1 MELPQKINPNPNM
14 KSVNTP
20 STGCAASAAGFS
32 PSNARRSHSPLRCV
46 LLAAILFAGGAALAP
61 TASAQAEKP
70 GAWDTL
76 DLVRTAPTATTD
88 FDGAY
93 PIGNGRLGAKI
104 FGGVAAEKFCL
115 NDTTLWS
122 GGPANYANATA
133 KTLLTQ
139 LRTAL
144 ASADYISADSL
155 SRQRAGSK
163 DTQSYQPLGNMYLD
177 FPSHTSYT
185 NYTNTLDL
193 DLAMVTTTY
202 VSNGVTY
209 TREVF
214 ASYPDQ
220 VIVMKITSSTAG
232 KLTFTARMD
241 TQLQGAVSAAGNDI
255 IVTGRAPVNVNGT
268 ATWDATKGMLLE
280 SRLHVQNSGGTIAV
294 SGSNLQITNANSA
307 VLIFSAATS
316 FNGIDK
322 EPGTQGL
329 NPSTIAKGYL
339 DKAKA
344 LSYDQMRLNHLTDYQ
359 GMFRRLWVDINGET
373 PNKYA
378 KAYQW
383 ARYNLIA
390 CSRPGGGAMR
400 NEQGIWNQDVVPHYR
415 SNFTLNENPEKYYV
429 LAEAANIGETVSP
442 LIKFVG
448 DLAKTGAVTAT
459 TNFGFPGWVT
469 HHNSDIWA
477 MSTQATGD
485 PAWGDWPVGGIWL
498 CQNVW
503 ERYAYSLDQS
513 YLSGTA
519 YPLMK
524 GAAQFAL
531 SLMVTNSSGQLVT
544 SPSTSPE
551 NHFLSGT
558 TRVAVST
565 GSTADMALIRELFQN
580 CIKACNVL
588 NTDATFKA
596 QLETALTK
604 MLPFKV
610 GSQGQLQ
617 EWSVDFTEWEP
628 THRHASHL
636 LSVWPLSQIT
646 SKDTALF
653 TAAKKSMDLR
663 GSGGYHPDKPGM
675 WARMLQGDKA
685 LAAFTTTYPV
695 LYDTPFGGFA
705 ELLLQSHA
713 GAIDLLPALPTT
725 WTKGNILGLRARGNY
740 EVDIHW
746 SGSALISATIRSF
759 SGTVPAVKVK
769 GVTINPTTD
778 SRITLV
784 MPSGTAVVAQ
794 SENGTWDAAGVFE
807 TTNAG
812 WTGTGYVNAGNA
824 VGGYSEVTVNVPT
837 AGSYAIDFRF
847 ANGTTTDRPADLRI
861 NGTLVQSAV
870 SFAGTGAWTTWNDV
884 VVTKTLNAGNNTIR
898 LTATTANGCANLDKV
913 TVQ

>member
-1 MELPQKINPNPNM
+1 MNPHPALSHFAFPALLP
-14 KSVNTP
+14 T
-20 STGCAASAAGFS
+20 ALF
-32 PSNARRSHSPLRCV
+32 
-46 LLAAILFAGGAALAP
+46 LATALSLAP
-61 TASAQAEKP
+61 ALSAQPVQKP

-76 DLVRTAPTATTD
+76 DLINTSPTATTN
-88 FDGAY
+88 FAGAL

-122 GGPANYANATA
+122 GGPTHYENANNKNILA
-133 KTLLTQ
+133 Q
-139 LRTAL
+139 LRSAL
-144 ASADYISADSL
+144 AAGNYLSADSL
-155 SRQRAGSK
+155 AKSLAGG

-177 FPSHTSYT
+177 FPTHTTYS
-185 NYTNTLDL
+185 NYSNTLDL
-193 DLAMVTTTY
+193 DLAMVTTSY

-209 TREVF
+209 TREIF

-220 VIVMKITSSTAG
+220 VIAMKITSSVAG
-232 KLTFTARMD
+232 KLSFTARMD
-241 TQLQGAVSAAGNDI
+241 TQLQGKVVASGNDI
-255 IVTGRAPVNVNGT
+255 VVTGRAPVNVNGT
-268 ATWDATKGMLLE
+268 ATWDATKGMLFE
-280 SRLHVQNSGGTIAV
+280 SRLHVQNNGGTIAV
-294 SGSNLQITNANSA
+294 SGSNLQITNANYA

-322 EPGTQGL
+322 EPGTQGKD
-329 NPSTIAKGYL
+329 PSAIEQGYMN
-339 DKAKA
+339 KAKA
-344 LSYDQMRLNHLTDYQ
+344 LSYDQLRLNHLTDYHEL
-359 GMFRRLWVDINGET
+359 FRRLWVDINGEK

-429 LAEAANIGETVSP
+429 LAEAANIGETVEP

-448 DLAKTGAVTAT
+448 DLAKNGAITAS

-477 MSTQATGD
+477 MTTQATGD
-485 PAWGDWPVGGIWL
+485 PAWGNWPVGGFWL
-498 CQNVW
+498 CQHVW
-503 ERYAYSLDQS
+503 ERYAFSQDQA
-513 YLSGTA
+513 YLGTTA
-519 YPLMK
+519 YPLLK

-531 SLMVTNSSGQLVT
+531 SLLVTDGNGFLVT

-551 NHFLSGT
+551 NHFYSGT
-558 TRVAVST
+558 TRVAVSR
-565 GSTADMALIRELFQN
+565 GSTMDMALIRELFQN
-580 CIKACNVL
+580 CIKACAVL
-588 NTDATFKA
+588 NTDAAFKA
-596 QLETALTK
+596 QLEAALPK
-604 MLPFKV
+604 LLPFRV

-617 EWSVDFTEWEP
+617 EWSSDFTEWEP

-636 LSVWPLSQIT
+636 ISVWPLSQIT
-646 SKDTALF
+646 SKDTALMN
-653 TAAKKSMDLR
+653 AARKSMDLR
-663 GSGGYHPDKPGM
+663 GSGGYHPDKAGM

-685 LAAFTTTYPV
+685 LAALGTSYPV
-695 LYDTPFGGFA
+695 MYDTPSGGFA
-705 ELLLQSHA
+705 EMLLQSHA

-725 WTKGNILGLRARGNY
+725 WTSGNILGLRARGNY

-746 SGSALISATIRSF
+746 SGSALTSATIRSF
-759 SGTVPAVKVK
+759 SGTTPAVKVK

-778 SRITLV
+778 PRITLV
-784 MPSGTAVVAQ
+784 MPNNSGIVAQ

-812 WTGTGYVNAGNA
+812 WTGTGYVNSGNA
-824 VGGYSEVTVNVPT
+824 VGAFTEVTVNVPT
-837 AGSYAIDFRF
+837 AGSYMIDFRY
-847 ANGTTTDRPADLRI
+847 ANGTATDRPADLRI
-861 NGTLVQSAV
+861 NGAVVQAGV
-870 SFAGTGAWTTWNDV
+870 SFIGTGAWTTWDDV